1 MLRLGRYFENLPLKH
16 VLITIFVLA
25 LIVRLVYLLTKPLAW
40 SHELRFGDE
49 PLYHGLAV
57 NLLIGNGYTFEG
69 DPRVYPPPLYSVFIA
84 LVYCI
89 FGISPPAVRI
99 TQAILGSF
107 LCMLLSLWAAKIWDK
122 RAGILVGVFS
132 AFNYTFVRM
141 PFFLRSE
148 NLYFLLFA
156 AATMVTW
163 HLGTTNHRWKSK
175 SMLSGILWALS
186 ALTREIAKPVAY
198 LMILWIVLRTNWKKA
213 SLLLVMML
221 IAILPW
227 SIRNHL
233 ISANISKNAKIGKRL
248 NLPFFL
254 KILPGGL
261 LYISFGPPGPGPRL
275 LGDWNIGP
283 DIQPPNF
290 PVDIHPAEKDN
301 WLTLQ
306 TLNYIRSNPKEA
318 IISRI
323 PRKFINILMPFQESS
338 GIRIKILLTLWYLLL
353 LIFSIPMIWQAWHSS
368 YNPERHYAELVLIVT
383 LFTIIFHTV
392 FFGVVRYRYPVDILL
407 HVAVGRWALKWQR
420 SQSEAP

>member
-1 MLRLGRYFENLPLKH
+1 MLQLIRRFEELPLKY
-16 VLITIFVLA
+16 VLMTIFVLA

-57 NLLIGNGYTFEG
+57 NLLNGNGYTFEG
-69 DPRVYPPPLYSVFIA
+69 VSRVYPPPLYSIFIA
-84 LVYCI
+84 LIYWI

-99 TQAILGSF
+99 IQAILGSF
-107 LCMLLSLWAAKIWDK
+107 LCMLLSLWAARLWNK

-132 AFNYTFVRM
+132 ALNYTFVRM

-148 NLYFLLFA
+148 NLYFLLFT
-156 AATMVTW
+156 AATMMTW
-163 HLGTTNHRWKSK
+163 YLGAANHRWKSV

-198 LMILWIVLRTNWKKA
+198 LMILWIALRTNWKRA
-213 SLLLVMML
+213 LLLLVMML
-221 IAILPW
+221 ITVMPW

-233 ISANISKNAKIGKRL
+233 ISSNISKNTKVERKL

-254 KILPGGL
+254 RLLPGGL
-261 LYISFGPPGPGPRL
+261 LYISFGPPGQGPRL

-290 PVDIHPAEKDN
+290 PTNIHPAEKDD

-323 PRKFINILMPFQESS
+323 PRKFINILIPFQGSS
-338 GIRIKILLTLWYLLL
+338 SIRIKILLTLWYLSL
-353 LIFSIPMIWQAWHSS
+353 LILSIPMLWQAWHSS
-368 YNPERHYAELVLIVT
+368 YTSERRYAELVLIVA

-407 HVAVGRWALKWQR
+407 HVAIGRWAFKWQR
-420 SQSEAP
+420 SQSEAS